1 MEVPEKLFSARMTG
15 RDGQV
20 ITLLRVG
27 RTPTPGVGYT
37 QILGQITSKLEGCKV
52 EVGT

>member
-15 RDGQV
+15 RDAQV

-27 RTPTPGVGYT
+27 PTDSRSRLYPDSGQRT
-37 QILGQITSKLEGCKV
+37 SNLEGCKV

>member
-15 RDGQV
+15 RDAQV

-27 RTPTPGVGYT
+27 PYRLPESAIPR
-37 QILGQITSKLEGCKV
+37 ILGQSTSNLEGCKV